1 MTDAKG
7 SNVAGAGNIQDIK
20 KRVKSITGIEHITN
34 AMKLVS
40 VAKLRRA
47 RSTLDSTRELFHFVT
62 ESIEDIFHN
71 AEEIPTKYLLTD
83 KDAKP
88 SSPCYVI
95 ITSNRGLAG
104 SFNANIIKLAESE
117 MRGAAGKASVVAV
130 GGKGR
135 DYFRRRGYEI
145 LAEHVRPPEN
155 ISFVDTHEITRP
167 IIDLYDEGKVD
178 EVVVIYTAF
187 RSTIEQRVTSVRLL
201 PIDIEPD
208 PEVAAADKYVE
219 YDPSA
224 PEVFNYLVPKYAE
237 MMIYQA
243 IVESATCEHA
253 ARHMAMDN
261 ATNNAQ
267 QMIADLNLYY
277 NRARQDAITRQI
289 IEVVSGAEALE

>member
-1 MTDAKG
+1 MAG
-7 SNVAGAGNIQDIK
+7 SGNIQDIK

-47 RSTLDSTRELFHFVT
+47 RSTLDGTRERFHFVT
-62 ESIEDIFHN
+62 EAIEDIF
-71 AEEIPTKYLLTD
+71 ASTDEIPTKYLLTD
-83 KDAKP
+83 KGANL
-88 SSPCYVI
+88 SSPCYVV

-104 SFNANIIKLAESE
+104 SFNTNITKEAERE
-117 MRGAAGKASVVAV
+117 MHGAAGIVAI

-135 DYFRRRGYEI
+135 DYFKRRGYKI
-145 LAEHVRPPEN
+145 LDEHVRPPEN

-178 EVVVIYTAF
+178 EIVLIYTAF
-187 RSTIEQRVTSVRLL
+187 KSTMEQRVESVRLL

-208 PEVAAADKYVE
+208 PEVQLADKYVE
-219 YDPSA
+219 YEPSA
-224 PEVFNYLVPKYAE
+224 AKVFNYLVPKYAE

-253 ARHMAMDN
+253 ARHMAMDS
-261 ATNNAQ
+261 ATSNAQ

>member
-1 MTDAKG
+1 L
-7 SNVAGAGNIQDIK
+7 AGAGNIQDIK

-47 RSTLDSTRELFHFVT
+47 RSTLDSTRELFNFVT

-71 AEEIPTKYLLTD
+71 ADEIPTKYLRTD
-83 KDAKP
+83 KDAK
-88 SSPCYVI
+88 SVSPCYVI
-95 ITSNRGLAG
+95 VTSNRGLAG
-104 SFNANIIKLAESE
+104 SFNSNIIREAERE
-117 MRGAAGKASVVAV
+117 MRAASGKASIVAI

-135 DYFRRRGYEI
+135 DYFRRRGHEI

-187 RSTIEQRVTSVRLL
+187 RSTIEQRVASVRLL

-208 PEVAAADKYVE
+208 PEAPVSDKYVE

-237 MMIYQA
+237 MMMYQA

-267 QMIADLNLYY
+267 QMISDLNLYY

-289 IEVVSGAEALE
+289 IEVVSGAEALV

>member
-1 MTDAKG
+1 M
-7 SNVAGAGNIQDIK
+7 AGAGNIQDIK
-20 KRVKSITGIEHITN
+20 KRVRSITGIEHITN

-47 RSTLDSTRELFHFVT
+47 RGALDATRENFHFVT
-62 ESIEDIFHN
+62 ESIQDIFQS
-71 AEEIPTKYLLTD
+71 ADEIPTKYLLTD

-88 SSPCYVI
+88 VAPCYVV

-104 SFNANIIKLAESE
+104 SFNTNVLKKAEAE
-117 MRGAAGKASVVAV
+117 MRTAEGKPAIVAV

-145 LAEHVRPPEN
+145 LDEHVRPPES
-155 ISFVDTHEITRP
+155 ISFLETHDITRP

-178 EVVVIYTAF
+178 EITLVYTSF
-187 RSTIEQRVTSVRLL
+187 RSPIEQRVVAARLL
-201 PIDIEPD
+201 PIEIEPD
-208 PEVAAADKYVE
+208 PEVPAAGKYVE
-219 YDPSA
+219 YEPSVA
-224 PEVFNYLVPKYAE
+224 EVFNYLVPKYAE
-237 MMIYQA
+237 IMIYQA

-261 ATNNAQ
+261 ATTNAR
-267 QMIADLNLYY
+267 QMISDLNLYY

>member
-1 MTDAKG
+1 
-7 SNVAGAGNIQDIK
+7 VAGAGNIQDIK

-47 RSTLDSTRELFHFVT
+47 RTMLDATREYFHFVT
-62 ESIEDIFHN
+62 ESIEDIYHN
-71 AEEIPTKYLLTD
+71 TEEIPTKYLLQ
-83 KDAKP
+83 AHGGKP
-88 SSPCYVI
+88 ASPCYVV

-104 SFNANIIKLAESE
+104 SFNSNVIKMAEAE
-117 MRGAAGKASVVAV
+117 IRAAEGARIVAI
-130 GGKGR
+130 GSKGR
-135 DYFRRRGYEI
+135 DYFKRRGYEI
-145 LAEHVRPPEN
+145 LGEHVRPPES
-155 ISFVDTHEITRP
+155 ISFVDAHELTRP
-167 IIDLYDEGKVD
+167 IIDLYDDGQVD
-178 EVVVIYTAF
+178 EIVLIYTAF
-187 RSTIEQRVTSVRLL
+187 RSPIEQRVTSVRLL

-208 PEVAAADKYVE
+208 PDMQLAEKYVE
-219 YDPSA
+219 YEPSA
-224 PEVFNYLVPKYAE
+224 ARVFNYLVPKYAE

-261 ATNNAQ
+261 ATTNAQ
-267 QMIADLNLYY
+267 QMISDLNLYY

>member
-1 MTDAKG
+1 
-7 SNVAGAGNIQDIK
+7 VAGAGNIQDIK

-47 RSTLDSTRELFHFVT
+47 RSTLDATRELFHFVT

-71 AEEIPTKYLLTD
+71 ADEIPTKYLLTD
-83 KDAKP
+83 RDAKP
-88 SSPCYVI
+88 ASPCYVI

-104 SFNANIIKLAESE
+104 SFNANIIKEAERA
-117 MRGAAGKASVVAV
+117 MRGAAGKPSVVAV
-130 GGKGR
+130 GAKGR

-155 ISFVDTHEITRP
+155 ISFVDTHGITRP
-167 IIDLYDEGKVD
+167 IIDLYDDGEVD
-178 EVVVIYTAF
+178 EIVVVYTAF

-208 PEVAAADKYVE
+208 PEVAAHDQYVE

-224 PEVFNYLVPKYAE
+224 AEVFNYLVPKYAE
-237 MMIYQA
+237 MMMYQA

>member
-1 MTDAKG
+1 
-7 SNVAGAGNIQDIK
+7 VAGAGNIQDIK

-47 RSTLDSTRELFHFVT
+47 RSTLDATRANFHFVT
-62 ESIEDIFHN
+62 ESVEDIFQN
-71 AEEIPTKYLLTD
+71 ADEIPTKYLRAD

-88 SSPCYVI
+88 EAPCYVV

-104 SFNANIIKLAESE
+104 SFNSNVIKKAEAE
-117 MRGAAGKASVVAV
+117 MRLAAVNPGVVAI

-135 DYFRRRGYEI
+135 DYFRRRGHEI
-145 LAEHVRPPEN
+145 LGEHVRPPES
-155 ISFVDTHEITRP
+155 ISFVDTHGITRP
-167 IIDLYDEGKVD
+167 IIELYDEGEVD
-178 EVVVIYTAF
+178 EITLVHTSF
-187 RSTIEQRVTSVRLL
+187 RSPIEQRVVASRLL
-201 PIDIEPD
+201 PIIIEPD
-208 PEVAAADKYVE
+208 PEVPASGKFVE
-219 YDPSA
+219 YGPSVA
-224 PEVFNYLVPKYAE
+224 DVFNYLVPKYVE
-237 MMIYQA
+237 IMIYRA

-261 ATNNAQ
+261 ATTNAR
-267 QMIADLNLYY
+267 QMISDLNLYY

>member
-1 MTDAKG
+1 M
-7 SNVAGAGNIQDIK
+7 AGAGNIQDIK

-47 RSTLDSTRELFHFVT
+47 RHTLDATRGYFHFVT
-62 ESIEDIFHN
+62 ESIEDIF
-71 AEEIPTKYLLTD
+71 ASADEIPTKYLRKD
-83 KDAKP
+83 KDEKSA
-88 SSPCYVI
+88 SPCYVV

-104 SFNANIIKLAESE
+104 SFNTNVIKKAEAE
-117 MRGAAGKASVVAV
+117 MRAATGGASIVAL

-135 DYFRRRGYEI
+135 DYFKRHGYEV
-145 LAEHVRPPEN
+145 LGEHVRPPEN
-155 ISFVDTHEITRP
+155 ISFAATHEITRP

-178 EVVVIYTAF
+178 EIVLIYTAF
-187 RSTIEQRVTSVRLL
+187 RSAVEQRVTALRLL

-208 PEVAAADKYVE
+208 PEAQAIGKYVE
-219 YDPSA
+219 YEPSVS
-224 PEVFNYLVPKYAE
+224 EVFNYLVPKYVE
-237 MMIYQA
+237 VVIYQA

-253 ARHMAMDN
+253 ARHIAMDN

-267 QMIADLNLYY
+267 QMISDLNLYY

>member
-1 MTDAKG
+1 M
-7 SNVAGAGNIQDIK
+7 AGAGNIQDIK

-47 RSTLDSTRELFHFVT
+47 RSTLDRTRAYFHSVT
-62 ESIEDIFHN
+62 ESIEDIFHGTD
-71 AEEIPTKYLLTD
+71 EIPSRYLRTD
-83 KDAKP
+83 KDAAAK
-88 SSPCYVI
+88 SPCYVV

-104 SFNANIIKLAESE
+104 SFNSNIIKKAEAE
-117 MRGAAGKASVVAV
+117 MRGAPMAGVVAI
-130 GGKGR
+130 GGRGR

-145 LAEHVRPPEN
+145 LGEHVRPPEH
-155 ISFVDTHEITRP
+155 ISFVETHEITKP

-178 EVVVIYTAF
+178 EIVLVYTAF
-187 RSTIEQRVTSVRLL
+187 RSAVEQRVNSVRLL
-201 PIDIEPD
+201 PIEIEPD
-208 PEVAAADKYVE
+208 PDAPTGNKYVE

-224 PEVFNYLVPKYAE
+224 AEVFDYLVPKYAE

-253 ARHMAMDN
+253 ARHMAMEN
-261 ATNNAQ
+261 ATENAR
-267 QMIADLNLYY
+267 QMIADLNLFY

-289 IEVVSGAEALE
+289 IEVVGGAEALD

>member
-1 MTDAKG
+1 
-7 SNVAGAGNIQDIK
+7 VAGAGNIQDIK

-47 RSTLDSTRELFHFVT
+47 RSTLDATRAYFHFVT

-71 AEEIPTKYLLTD
+71 TDEIPTKYVRSG
-83 KDAKP
+83 KDDGPA
-88 SSPCYVI
+88 SPCYVV

-104 SFNANIIKLAESE
+104 SFNANVIKRAEEE
-117 MRGAAGKASVVAV
+117 MRGVAGKAGIVAI
-130 GGKGR
+130 GGRGR
-135 DYFRRRGYEI
+135 DYFRRRGHEI
-145 LAEHVRPPEN
+145 LGEHVRPPEN

-167 IIDLYDEGKVD
+167 VISLYDEGKVD
-178 EVVVIYTAF
+178 EIVLIYTTF
-187 RSTIEQRVTSVRLL
+187 RSTIEQRVVSARLL

-208 PEVAAADKYVE
+208 PEAQTPDKYVE
-219 YDPSA
+219 YEPSA
-224 PEVFNYLVPKYAE
+224 AEVFNYLVPKYVE
-237 MMIYQA
+237 VMIYQA

-267 QMIADLNLYY
+267 QMIDDLNLYY